1 MIYFLLCLSH
11 SIEKVLISFNQEKK
25 NYLFRSLVSVG
36 RFDLSAPS
44 YLIPS
49 EVELSF
55 WSDNELLC
63 SIEVLLNS
71 TRTTSP
77 DSVGEVWIQ
86 INPNFKLGIES
97 ICKCRHGMILV
108 FGCRSLSLVHIWC
121 YKSCEKIT
129 ISNANWTWH
138 ESLIQ
143 IRSWLIVSSSVQVQA
158 KNTAWNKNL
167 H

>member
-25 NYLFRSLVSVG
+25 KYLFRSLVSVG

-108 FGCRSLSLVHIWC
+108 FGCRSLSSAHLMLQVVRENHYFKC
-121 YKSCEKIT
+121 QLNVTRKSDP
-129 ISNANWTWH
+129 N
-138 ESLIQ
+138 Q
-143 IRSWLIVSSSVQVQA
+143 ILMNCLQLSSGSSKKHSVE
-158 KNTAWNKNL
+158 
-167 H
+167 